1 MHEPLTSLHPASPIY
16 AARAFGAKL
25 VLTDPAKG
33 MTGAIA
39 KAQELADATP
49 NSYILQQ
56 FQNPANPEVSIREG
70 GGEQAV

>member
-1 MHEPLTSLHPASPIY
+1 
-16 AARAFGAKL
+16 
-25 VLTDPAKG
+25 

-56 FQNPANPEVSIREG
+56 FQNPANPEVSIG
-70 GGEQAV
+70 GLEQAM